1 MSQQLNIRGDLMKEK
16 LISSLIGAF
25 DYKGIKVV
33 EEGNSL
39 ETNEVRYEFIGENVI
54 QLNYL
59 DCPHTKI
66 VESVEG
72 LKLFVPDV
80 DLSCNYGSGV
90 DGHYLLI
97 KF

>member
-1 MSQQLNIRGDLMKEK
+1 MKEK

-72 LKLFVPDV
+72 FKLFVPDV
-80 DLSCNYGSGV
+80 DLSCNYGSDD